1 MTQPCDLSASEARRL
16 IGSGEL
22 SPVELTLSCL
32 GRIETLN
39 PTLNAMV
46 TLAEDRALEEAALA
60 AKAVVHGE
68 SLGLLHGL
76 PIAIKDLQATEGVV
90 TTYGSAFYRDH
101 VPDEDAGIV
110 ARIRSAGGIVIGK
123 TNIPEMSIG
132 ANTINRLFGATGNP
146 YAPAL
151 TCGGSSG
158 GSAVAVATGMAPL
171 ATGSDHGG
179 SLRIPACFSGV
190 VGHRATPGT
199 VPYEGRTIT
208 QTNYSLQG
216 PIARNVEDV
225 GLLLATIAHRDRN
238 SRRDPMTFPLD
249 VDAFLEP
256 SQVDVSSLK
265 IGVTADF
272 GGLLVSD
279 HVRSE
284 FRQRVE
290 LLEKAGAEVTHL
302 SLDLCDAV
310 DVDWQLRA
318 DVFATQYHR
327 QIEHFDD
334 TFNPNVFRTYETA
347 LSTTVLEI
355 AKARRR
361 QIELFRAV
369 DAVFDDVDLFICPGV
384 SVPPFPWSSLH
395 PTEIDGQPVDN
406 YMAWLGLT
414 ACLTVVGH
422 PVVALP
428 AGLDALQLPFG
439 IQCVGPMYQDAALL
453 RMTRGIEDCF
463 GGFEVTQTPSP
474 DIAAIVATD
483 PKCQELG
490 RAAAIA
496 AAT

>member
-1 MTQPCDLSASEARRL
+1 M

>member
-1 MTQPCDLSASEARRL
+1 M

-216 PIARNVEDV
+216 PIARNVADV

>member
-1 MTQPCDLSASEARRL
+1 
-16 IGSGEL
+16 
-22 SPVELTLSCL
+22 
-32 GRIETLN
+32 
-39 PTLNAMV
+39 MV

-216 PIARNVEDV
+216 PIARNVADV

-384 SVPPFPWSSLH
+384 SVQPFPWSSLH

>member
-1 MTQPCDLSASEARRL
+1 
-16 IGSGEL
+16 
-22 SPVELTLSCL
+22 
-32 GRIETLN
+32 
-39 PTLNAMV
+39 
-46 TLAEDRALEEAALA
+46 
-60 AKAVVHGE
+60 
-68 SLGLLHGL
+68 
-76 PIAIKDLQATEGVV
+76 
-90 TTYGSAFYRDH
+90 
-101 VPDEDAGIV
+101 
-110 ARIRSAGGIVIGK
+110 
-123 TNIPEMSIG
+123 
-132 ANTINRLFGATGNP
+132 
-146 YAPAL
+146 
-151 TCGGSSG
+151 
-158 GSAVAVATGMAPL
+158 
-171 ATGSDHGG
+171 
-179 SLRIPACFSGV
+179 
-190 VGHRATPGT
+190 
-199 VPYEGRTIT
+199 
-208 QTNYSLQG
+208 
-216 PIARNVEDV
+216 
-225 GLLLATIAHRDRN
+225 
-238 SRRDPMTFPLD
+238 MTFPLD
-249 VDAFLEP
+249 VSTFLEP

-279 HVRSE
+279 HVRTE

-290 LLEKAGAEVTHL
+290 LLEQAGAEVTHL

-453 RMTRGIEDCF
+453 RMARGIEDCF

>member
-1 MTQPCDLSASEARRL
+1 M
-16 IGSGEL
+16 IGAGEL

-32 GRIETLN
+32 RRIDDLN

-46 TLAEDRALEEAALA
+46 ALATDRALEEAELA
-60 AKAVVHGE
+60 AKAVVHRD

-76 PIAIKDLQATEGVV
+76 PVAIKDLQATEGVV
-90 TTYGSAFYRDH
+90 TTYGSSFYRDH
-101 VPDEDAGIV
+101 VPGQDSGIV
-110 ARIRSAGGIVIGK
+110 ARIRSSGGIVLGK

-146 YAPAL
+146 YDPTL

-199 VPYEGRTIT
+199 VPHEGRTIS

-216 PIARNVEDV
+216 PMARNVADV
-225 GLLLATIAHRDRN
+225 GLLLATIARRDRN

-249 VDAFLEP
+249 ADAFLEP
-256 SQVDVSSLK
+256 SPVDVSSLR

-272 GGLLVSD
+272 GGLLVSE
-279 HVRSE
+279 HVRRE
-284 FRQRVE
+284 FAQRVQV
-290 LLEKAGAEVTHL
+290 LEGAGADVQHL
-302 SLDLCDAV
+302 PLDLSDAIE
-310 DVDWQLRA
+310 VDWQLRA

-327 QIEHFDD
+327 EIEQFDD
-334 TFNPNVFRTYETA
+334 SFNPNVFRTYETA

-369 DAVFDDVDLFICPGV
+369 DAVFDDVDLLICPGV
-384 SVPPFPWSSLH
+384 SVPPFPWTSLH
-395 PTEIDGQPVDN
+395 PTEIDGHPIDN

-428 AGLDALQLPFG
+428 AGLDQQRLPFG
-439 IQCVGPMYQDAALL
+439 IQCVGAMYKDATLL
-453 RMTRGIEDCF
+453 RMAGGIEECF
-463 GGFEVTQTPSP
+463 GQSEVTRTPPP
-474 DIAAIVATD
+474 DLLAIKASD
-483 PKCQELG
+483 PKCRELG

-496 AAT
+496 AAK

>member
-1 MTQPCDLSASEARRL
+1 M
-16 IGSGEL
+16 IGAGEL

-32 GRIETLN
+32 RRIDDLN

-46 TLAEDRALEEAALA
+46 ALATDRALEEAALA
-60 AKAVVHGE
+60 AKAVVHGD

-76 PIAIKDLQATEGVV
+76 PVAIKDLQATEGVV
-90 TTYGSAFYRDH
+90 TTYGSSFYRDH
-101 VPDEDAGIV
+101 VPGQDSGIV
-110 ARIRSAGGIVIGK
+110 ARIRSSGGIVLGK

-146 YAPAL
+146 YDPTL

-199 VPYEGRTIT
+199 VPHEGRTIS

-216 PIARNVEDV
+216 PMARNVADV
-225 GLLLATIAHRDRN
+225 GLLLATIARRDRN

-249 VDAFLEP
+249 ADAFLEP
-256 SQVDVSSLK
+256 SPVDVSSLR

-284 FRQRVE
+284 FAQRVQV
-290 LLEKAGAEVTHL
+290 LEGAGADVQHL
-302 SLDLCDAV
+302 PLDLSDAIE
-310 DVDWQLRA
+310 VDWQLRA

-327 QIEHFDD
+327 EIEQFDD
-334 TFNPNVFRTYETA
+334 SFNPNVFRTYETA

-369 DAVFDDVDLFICPGV
+369 DAVFDRKPGV
-384 SVPPFPWSSLH
+384 L
-395 PTEIDGQPVDN
+395 
-406 YMAWLGLT
+406 
-414 ACLTVVGH
+414 AC
-422 PVVALP
+422 
-428 AGLDALQLPFG
+428 LDALQEEP
-439 IQCVGPMYQDAALL
+439 AADD
-453 RMTRGIEDCF
+453 I
-463 GGFEVTQTPSP
+463 TQPPDKVPGERRVRSP
-474 DIAAIVATD
+474 R
-483 PKCQELG
+483 LH
-490 RAAAIA
+490 
-496 AAT
+496 

>member
-1 MTQPCDLSASEARRL
+1 M

-384 SVPPFPWSSLH
+384 SVQPFPWSSLH

>member
-1 MTQPCDLSASEARRL
+1 VTQPCDLSASEARRL